1 MPLPAVVAAVAG
13 TGSGSSGSGGG
24 GGGGSGGGASPCSSA
39 AGTSTLRQHR
49 GFACVWVRGAL
60 HGLGPTSGAARV
72 SICELE
78 LDCLAEDVLNVR
90 EVRHTPL
97 RVADGEERLVQSLA
111 QLWRDER
118 QRQRAAG
125 QPPPPPLNTAQGA
138 APGMRA
144 LPQDPAMAELQRR
157 VQELTRRPLPEAASQ
172 SHSSAGPGAGL
183 GAPTG
188 AAEEAR
194 GEGGEGGEG
203 WGAGWGEGAGGESQE
218 GLSQL
223 LLAAAANSHS
233 GGSHTP
239 AEAGLSEHPAAEEGV
254 ISSGASVEELLRQLR
269 EAQVEAEDEEDVR
282 AYTSGGAA
290 PSSQLSGSQQL
301 SSSQQPGSQQLSSQ
315 QGESQHGG
323 SLSQNLVALPPHL
336 SQYGGS
342 QQRERGSPQGGSPF
356 ASQLASQAV
365 CRAGFRPLLRQPSEQ
380 PRASQFACSQHCALD
395 DLDDLDAEMG
405 GCEMRCEIEL
415 HGRGRRATRRRPAG
429 RRPAG
434 QQHCGGAAAAAAA
447 TAVSAAQPP

>member
-1 MPLPAVVAAVAG
+1 
-13 TGSGSSGSGGG
+13 
-24 GGGGSGGGASPCSSA
+24 
-39 AGTSTLRQHR
+39 
-49 GFACVWVRGAL
+49 VWVRGAL

-138 APGMRA
+138 APGARA

-157 VQELTRRPLPEAASQ
+157 VQELTRRQLPEVASQ
-172 SHSSAGPGAGL
+172 SHSSAGLGAGL
-183 GAPTG
+183 GTPMR
-188 AAEEAR
+188 AAEEAH

-203 WGAGWGEGAGGESQE
+203 CGAGWGESQE

-223 LLAAAANSHS
+223 LLAAAANSQG
-233 GGSHTP
+233 GGSHAP
-239 AEAGLSEHPAAEEGV
+239 AEEGLSQASEHPAAEEGV

-290 PSSQLSGSQQL
+290 PSSQLSGQQL
-301 SSSQQPGSQQLSSQ
+301 
-315 QGESQHGG
+315 
-323 SLSQNLVALPPHL
+323 
-336 SQYGGS
+336 
-342 QQRERGSPQGGSPF
+342 
-356 ASQLASQAV
+356 
-365 CRAGFRPLLRQPSEQ
+365 
-380 PRASQFACSQHCALD
+380 
-395 DLDDLDAEMG
+395 
-405 GCEMRCEIEL
+405 
-415 HGRGRRATRRRPAG
+415 
-429 RRPAG
+429 
-434 QQHCGGAAAAAAA
+434 
-447 TAVSAAQPP
+447 